1 MTPAMTVNTSVMI
14 ACGLRLQTMRM
25 GGPVM
30 HEQIGLFQAEP
41 PAPYQVVPIYRISLV
56 RDGGIHLD
64 RPKLRSSK
72 DAAEV
77 LRTHLGDT
85 DREHFIVMLL
95 DRKNRLIG
103 INTVSIGSLTASIVH
118 PREVMKPAILSNA
131 AAMVLGHNHP
141 SGDPQPSHEDKSL
154 TKRLVQAG
162 KVLGIDVLDHII
174 IGDGSKAYFSFT
186 DEGILA

>member
-1 MTPAMTVNTSVMI
+1 MNN
-14 ACGLRLQTMRM
+14 
-25 GGPVM
+25 
-30 HEQIGLFQAEP
+30 QIGLFQAEP
-41 PAPYQVVPIYRISLV
+41 PARYSAIPIYRVSLV
-56 RDGGIHLD
+56 GDRGIHLD

-77 LRTHLGDT
+77 LRMHLGDT

-141 SGDPQPSHEDKSL
+141 SSDPSPSHEDKTL
-154 TKRLVQAG
+154 TKRLVEAG
-162 KVLGIDVLDHII
+162 KVLGIDVLDHIV
-174 IGDGSKAYFSFT
+174 IGDGSQSYFSFA
-186 DEGILA
+186 DEGILS